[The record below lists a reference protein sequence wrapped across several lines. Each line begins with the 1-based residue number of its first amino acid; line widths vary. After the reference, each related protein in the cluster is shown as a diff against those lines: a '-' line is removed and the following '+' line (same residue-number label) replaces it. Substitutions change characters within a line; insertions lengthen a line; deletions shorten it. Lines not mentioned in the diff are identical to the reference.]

1 MTGRLAGAVASC
13 LGVLAGLWL
22 LLAPF
27 ALGAQPSGADWTD
40 ATWTSAATGAGLVVL
55 GVIGG
60 IAYATAIRQD
70 LVARGLV
77 TPRPRRVPSVP
88 AAAPAAAPAP
98 AAEAPA
104 GGDPELRAMLAP
116 LVAALTHDLDRE
128 RTDGMQASPL
138 GHRGD
143 VR

>member
-40 ATWTSAATGAGLVVL
+40 ETWTSVASGAGLVVL
-55 GVIGG
+55 GVIGAV
-60 IAYATAIRQD
+60 AYAAAIRQH
-70 LVARGLV
+70 LVERGLV
-77 TPRPRRVPSVP
+77 VPRPKRVPVAPPP
-88 AAAPAAAPAP
+88 AAAASPA

-128 RTDGMQASPL
+128 RTGT
-138 GHRGD
+138 R
-143 VR
+143 